1 MTAMV
6 KRYSLVVKRL
16 SLQEVTI
23 NVYENNYS
31 VFVYRIDVDISARS
45 TNVYYRTISITNT
58 SNTVIINLFNRKE
71 ELVTNERTN
80 IDLSMYNEKLIIGV
94 ISSEYNSLSYLD
106 NLLLTNSTIQTKIV
120 PVDVEKVDYGF
131 MAVRVP
137 GNTKSDIVFRYRTPG
152 LDLGVK
158 ISLCALAAFAVY
170 MLTVLTVFIVK
181 KIRRSGRSNVRDN
194 WRDI

>member
-1 MTAMV
+1 MPYSEGFTA
-6 KRYSLVVKRL
+6 
-16 SLQEVTI
+16 EV
-23 NVYENNYS
+23 NGE
-31 VFVYRIDVDISARS
+31 
-45 TNVYYRTISITNT
+45 
-58 SNTVIINLFNRKE
+58 
-71 ELVTNERTN
+71 
-80 IDLSMYNEKLIIGV
+80 
-94 ISSEYNSLSYLD
+94 
-106 NLLLTNSTIQTKIV
+106 

-152 LDLGVK
+152 LDLGAK

-181 KIRRSGRSNVRDN
+181 KVRSSGRSNVRDN